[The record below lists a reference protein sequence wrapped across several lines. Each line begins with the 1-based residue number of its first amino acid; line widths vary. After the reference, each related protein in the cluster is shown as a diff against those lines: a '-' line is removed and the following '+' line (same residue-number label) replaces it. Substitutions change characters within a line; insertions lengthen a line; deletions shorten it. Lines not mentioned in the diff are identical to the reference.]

1 VSRRA
6 AQPAGRF
13 PALLLAALVAFLAG
27 ALAVSC
33 GGGGGGGGGPTAPPP
48 PAPGITFTPA
58 ASAGPPGISL
68 AAGAASTANVLLLE
82 VRATGVQDLYGIAF
96 DLQFPSGVLTYATS
110 SNAGSILSGGAFEI
124 SHTASDL
131 VVGVS
136 RLGAVR
142 GVPGDGLILTLEFAP
157 TAAGSGSFTFSRNTV
172 LDSTGQPIP
181 VSWTAGSVQVVR

>member
-1 VSRRA
+1 VSQRA
-6 AQPAGRF
+6 AQ

-58 ASAGPPGISL
+58 ASAGSPSISL
-68 AAGAASTANVLLLE
+68 TAGAASTANVLLLE

-96 DLQFPSGVLTYATS
+96 DLQVPSVLQYATS

-124 SHTASDL
+124 SHTATDL

-181 VSWTAGSVQVVR
+181 GVSWTAGSVQVVR